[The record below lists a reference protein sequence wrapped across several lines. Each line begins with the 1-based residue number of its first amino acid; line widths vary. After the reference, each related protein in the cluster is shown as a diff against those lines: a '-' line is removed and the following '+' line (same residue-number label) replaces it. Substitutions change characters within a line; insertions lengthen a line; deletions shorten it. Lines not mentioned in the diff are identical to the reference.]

1 MLPKLADR
9 DRRLLK
15 PTEIDEAETPVESP
29 ESAQRDQVAAAETA
43 RVRELVRQWKADA
56 ARDGQPLKLPR
67 SKSSQ
72 LQTKTS
78 WVADIAVPFMLRN
91 VWTFALVLFFILM
104 MSTFVITTVWQA
116 TVMIAL
122 VGICWAVACWVPF
135 AMMMEFL
142 KELDRERPQGSGISQ
157 TVSYG
162 TMDNSPGGSL
172 RSTRSHSESPTRTR
186 PALKNRSYSATDL
199 EGAGQEYIT
208 HGPVAGGTIMGIHNL
223 AIVLPQFIV
232 SPGD

>member
-1 MLPKLADR
+1 
-9 DRRLLK
+9 
-15 PTEIDEAETPVESP
+15 
-29 ESAQRDQVAAAETA
+29 
-43 RVRELVRQWKADA
+43 
-56 ARDGQPLKLPR
+56 
-67 SKSSQ
+67 
-72 LQTKTS
+72 
-78 WVADIAVPFMLRN
+78 MLRN
-91 VWTFALVLFFILM
+91 VWTFALVLFFVLM
-104 MSTFVITTVWQA
+104 MSTFFITTVWQA

-142 KELDRERPQGSGISQ
+142 KELEQKPAPVPGSGISQ

-162 TMDNSPGGSL
+162 TMESPAGSL
-172 RSTRSHSESPTRTR
+172 RSTRSHPESPTRAR
-186 PALKNRSYSATDL
+186 PARPGLKNRSYSATDL

-232 SPGD
+232 SSLLLGYPPQLLRGALGGDS

>member
-1 MLPKLADR
+1 
-9 DRRLLK
+9 
-15 PTEIDEAETPVESP
+15 
-29 ESAQRDQVAAAETA
+29 
-43 RVRELVRQWKADA
+43 
-56 ARDGQPLKLPR
+56 
-67 SKSSQ
+67 
-72 LQTKTS
+72 
-78 WVADIAVPFMLRN
+78 MLRN
-91 VWTFALVLFFILM
+91 VWTFALVLFFVLM
-104 MSTFVITTVWQA
+104 MSTFFITTVWQA

-142 KELDRERPQGSGISQ
+142 KELEPRPTPPAGPAGSGVSQ

-162 TMDNSPGGSL
+162 TMESPGGSL
-172 RSTRSHSESPTRTR
+172 RSTRSHPESPTRAR
-186 PALKNRSYSATDL
+186 PGLKNRSYSATDL

-232 SPGD
+232 SCLFLRCTCLWIWEGSGKGPAWVASDS